1 MPARLNFDN
10 LLQLGPEDST
20 DGVSIGGAWP
30 GVPGGLG
37 ASDDF
42 PGWDISTH
50 SGIFQD
56 AVVGGSDPELDAD
69 LPQFLNPPKLDATLA
84 AQPTIVY
91 EPTWQQIIN
100 PFDTVEEFLEHLKP
114 ALDKMDMSY
123 GIMIINGRKV
133 IVIRRIMDGHR
144 IEVRLHL
151 YSPTQKQS
159 KFVLGYFCISGDP
172 AASSTFFDELSHY
185 IKSGGDATRP
195 YVRPTFGLGLL
206 APHSKESDG
215 PQTAQNQKPPHG
227 QRISMILNPQYP
239 EDALTAALA
248 LFNMGSSAG
257 LLPWFSQLAAVVLD
271 EESTEGG
278 APKRPRDDM
287 PPNPDVQLCISAVLV
302 KTCEVAAEK
311 RLLPMYGVDPTKL
324 QFSSEIALA
333 VYRGLPALF
342 RKMLEIVQDFKS
354 DVEGARWMI
363 KCLGTLVGIMKS
375 LGLPT
380 VDGMYA
386 KMAATFKEVADK
398 CEFLRKTID
407 AVMEA

>member
-278 APKRPRDDM
+278 APKR
-287 PPNPDVQLCISAVLV
+287 NTQLCISAALV
-302 KTCEVAAEK
+302 NATKDAVK
-311 RLLPMYGVDPTKL
+311 KGLLPTYGIKPTEP
-324 QFSSEIALA
+324 QFGAEIVSV

-342 RKMLEIVQDFKS
+342 QAMLGFVQGFES

-375 LGLPT
+375 LELPT
-380 VDGMYA
+380 VGGMYA
-386 KMAATFKEVADK
+386 KMAATFEKVADK

-407 AVMEA
+407 AVLEA

>member
-1 MPARLNFDN
+1 MALSMPARLNFDN
-10 LLQLGPEDST
+10 ILQLGPEDST

-42 PGWDISTH
+42 PGWGIPT
-50 SGIFQD
+50 SGGVFQNS
-56 AVVGGSDPELDAD
+56 VVGGSDPDLFAD
-69 LPQFLNPPKLDATLA
+69 LPQFLTPPELDATLA
-84 AQPTIVY
+84 AQPTIVD
-91 EPTWQQIIN
+91 EPTELQIIN

-123 GIMIINGRKV
+123 GIVSINGRKV
-133 IVIRRIMDGHR
+133 IVIHRIMDGRR
-144 IEVRLHL
+144 IEVHLRL

-172 AASSTFFDELSHY
+172 AASLTFFDELSHY
-185 IKSGGDATRP
+185 IANGGDATRP
-195 YVRPTFGLGLL
+195 YVRPTFGLGLP
-206 APHSKESDG
+206 APRSEESDET
-215 PQTAQNQKPPHG
+215 QTAQNQKPPHG
-227 QRISMILNPQYP
+227 QRISMILNPQYS

-257 LLPWFSQLAAVVLD
+257 LLQYFKQLAAVVLDD

-278 APKRPRDDM
+278 APKR
-287 PPNPDVQLCISAVLV
+287 NTQLCISAALV
-302 KTCEVAAEK
+302 NATKDAVK
-311 RLLPMYGVDPTKL
+311 KGLLPTYGVKPTEP
-324 QFSSEIALA
+324 QFGAEIVSV

-342 RKMLEIVQDFKS
+342 QAMLGFVQGFES

-375 LGLPT
+375 LELPT
-380 VDGMYA
+380 VGGMYA
-386 KMAATFKEVADK
+386 KMAATFEKVADK

-407 AVMEA
+407 AVLEA